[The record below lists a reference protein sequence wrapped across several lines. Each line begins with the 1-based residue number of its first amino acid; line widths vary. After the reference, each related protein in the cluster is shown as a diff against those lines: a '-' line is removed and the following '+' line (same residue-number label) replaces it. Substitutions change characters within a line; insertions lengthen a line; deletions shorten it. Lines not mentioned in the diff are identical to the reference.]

1 VSETMRIMLP
11 GPTPIPDSVLREMAR
26 PMINHRGKEF
36 RALFE
41 SITEDLKW
49 AYRTRNDVFILTT
62 SGSGAMEAAVVNTL
76 SPSDR
81 VLACVAG
88 EFGKRFAQ
96 IAETYGAAVDR
107 LEAPY
112 GSPITPEMLRDK
124 LLGVHYKAVLLTH
137 NETSTALLN
146 PIRELA
152 FEIRQ
157 ALPDALILVDS
168 VSGLGTAPL
177 PVDDWDLDVVLA
189 GAQKAFMVP
198 PGLAFASVSPR
209 AWAAN
214 AEARMPRFYFDFGQA
229 RDFARKGQ
237 TPWTP
242 AISLFFA
249 LARAM
254 EMLKAE
260 GLDAI
265 YARHDRLTRMVR
277 SGARA
282 LGLRLMQDDD
292 RYASRAVTGI
302 YAPDGVHP
310 SKIQAQLQDKFGYV
324 VAGGQGPLVDSI
336 FRVGHLGYYDDT
348 DMLGL
353 LAALEAV
360 LVEAGFSVRRPGS
373 GVAAALEAR
382 QVPVL
387 TSQELS

>member
-1 VSETMRIMLP
+1 MSETMRIMLP

-36 RALFE
+36 RVLFE

-49 AYRTRNDVFILTT
+49 AYQTRNDVFILTT
-62 SGSGAMEAAVVNTL
+62 SGSGAMEAAIVNTL

-96 IAETYGAAVDR
+96 IAETYGASVDR

-112 GSPITPEMLRDK
+112 GSPITPEMVADK
-124 LLGVHYKAVLLTH
+124 LRGVHYKAVLVTH

-146 PIRELA
+146 PVGEIA
-152 FEIRQ
+152 AVIRQ

-209 AWAAN
+209 AWAAH

-260 GLDAI
+260 GLETI
-265 YARHDRLTRMVR
+265 YARHDRLMRMVR
-277 SGARA
+277 AGARA
-282 LGLRLMQDDD
+282 LGLGLVQNDD

-302 YAPDGVHP
+302 YSPEGLHP
-310 SKIQAQLQDKFGYV
+310 SRIQALLQEKFGYV
-324 VAGGQGPLVDSI
+324 VAGGQGPLVDTI

-360 LVEAGFSVRRPGS
+360 LSESAISVQPGAAV
-373 GVAAALEAR
+373 GAALEVRR
-382 QVPVL
+382 QSL
-387 TSQELS
+387 HRAQESI